1 MIEIKDW
8 NDSFDEE
15 AVSIVRNYMSE
26 KYHIKISFRT
36 FIVWKCKT
44 IQNVKFVLG
53 VTCSTGYYSGNGD
66 IFELTLNGDKDELY
80 LDCYT
85 KYDKQIYDL
94 EV

>member
-26 KYHIKISFRT
+26 RYHIKTSFRT

-44 IQNVKFVLG
+44 IQNRKYIIGTDYANDF
-53 VTCSTGYYSGNGD
+53 
-66 IFELTLNGDKDELY
+66 FELTFNGDKNEYY
-80 LDCYT
+80 LDVYN
-85 KYDKQIYDL
+85 KVDKKIIKM
-94 EV
+94 

>member
-26 KYHIKISFRT
+26 KFNITNFRT

-44 IQNVKFVLG
+44 IQNRKYIIGTDYENDL
-53 VTCSTGYYSGNGD
+53 
-66 IFELTLNGDKDELY
+66 FELTFNGDKNEYY
-80 LDCYT
+80 LDVYY
-85 KYDKQIYDL
+85 KADKKIIKM
-94 EV
+94 

>member
-26 KYHIKISFRT
+26 KYHITSFRI

-44 IQNVKFVLG
+44 IQNRKYIIGTNYTNDF
-53 VTCSTGYYSGNGD
+53 
-66 IFELTLNGDKDELY
+66 FELTFNGDKNEYY
-80 LDCYT
+80 LDVYN
-85 KYDKQIYDL
+85 KVDKKIIKM
-94 EV
+94 